1 LEKATVALR
10 QSDGEVLFVVYL
22 LLADMFKRGQ
32 NHETAL
38 VNFDKALTFIESG
51 KSQED
56 SVLQIEVKLARID
69 CYEEKVVIT
78 KLEKLERSLKL
89 YSSETKDICLKVIV

>member
-56 SVLQIEVKLARID
+56 SVLQIEVKL
-69 CYEEKVVIT
+69 
-78 KLEKLERSLKL
+78 EKLERSLKL